1 MDFYGIV
8 ERFSIMAVDGG
19 LSDLEA
25 MEECLKKWPI
35 TAANIGAWDKAVR
48 GDEDF
53 EGISGLSADARALFE
68 AARLS
73 AVMIMRL

>member
-1 MDFYGIV
+1 MPEEV
-8 ERFSIMAVDGG
+8 AV
-19 LSDLEA
+19 
-25 MEECLKKWPI
+25 

-53 EGISGLSADARALFE
+53 EGISGLTADARALFE

-73 AVMIMRL
+73 AGAIARLG